1 MANRTDLLNQGRL
14 ALDAWREAATAAGL
28 STELPQALIE
38 SAPLVLAGSD
48 YISQSLLRHPHLL
61 RELADLGLLLRPHA
75 EGEIQALL
83 AAALHDTSSEA
94 ELQSRLRHFRRQAM
108 LRIIWRDLGG
118 LAELDETLATLS
130 NLADAVVV
138 QALDWLFTQLKAQH
152 GTPMGESGAPQALLV
167 LAMGK
172 LGARELNLSSDIDL
186 IFAYEE
192 QGQTSGSRPIANE
205 QFFTRLAQKLIQ
217 TLDTKT
223 AEGFVF
229 RVDTRLRPFGD
240 AGPLAPSLDFME
252 DYYQSQARD
261 WERYAMVKARV
272 ISGPASA
279 KARLMALLR
288 PFVYRRYLDF
298 GAIESIRQMK
308 TLIAQE
314 MHRKGMADNIK
325 LGPGGIRE
333 IEFIGQSFQLI
344 RGGREPGLQQRAIL
358 PVLAHLGALGLLPQR
373 ALTEL
378 EGAYRF
384 LRLVENRLQAWRDQ
398 QTHSLPADAD
408 GQARLALSMGCD
420 DWPTF
425 SQRLEQHR
433 RRVQGHFD
441 LTFSAPQAE
450 AQPQDNPLGQLW
462 SGGLDKEAA
471 SRCLAEAGYARP
483 EASLERL
490 LALRQSS
497 ALRTQGNKGQQR
509 LAQLMPLLLQAVAQT
524 RDPDALLERL
534 LPLLEAIARRTAYL
548 ALLVESPLALSQLVR
563 LAAESP
569 WITSHLRHQP
579 LLLDELLDPRRLY
592 SPLLHQELS
601 LELDRLLAQA
611 GEDMEMQMDSI
622 RQFAQSNMLR
632 VAAADITG
640 AIPLMIVSDY
650 LSDIASVVLERTLE
664 QSWRD
669 MLAKYGLPQGMD
681 SETTGFAII
690 GYGKLG
696 GLELG
701 YGSDLDLV
709 FLHQGQDAQA
719 EVFYARM
726 GQRLMHRLVTRTQA
740 GLLYEVDM
748 RLRPNGNAGPLVS
761 NLASFA
767 AYQKES
773 AWVWEHQALVR
784 ARAIAG
790 DQPLKDAF
798 EQLRREVLCQ
808 PRDPDKLRQEVA
820 AMRERLRTAQ
830 DRSTAECFDI
840 KQGRGG
846 IADIEFMVQ
855 YCVLRWAADYPQ
867 LARWSDNIRILETL
881 AEHRLLPEGEAERL
895 TGIYK
900 VLRAISHRHS
910 LQERP
915 ALVAQSR
922 LEEERALVIEGWQA
936 LFEPSASGHTTLE

>member
-1 MANRTDLLNQGRL
+1 MVA
-14 ALDAWREAATAAGL
+14 AAGL
-28 STELPQALIE
+28 ATELPEALE
-38 SAPLVLAGSD
+38 STAPLVLAGSD
-48 YISQSLLRHPHLL
+48 FVAQSFLRHPALL
-61 RELADLGLLLRPHA
+61 GELVDSGLLLRPHA
-75 EGEIQALL
+75 EGELSALL
-83 AAALHDTSSEA
+83 KERLQDIRSEA
-94 ELQSRLRHFRRQAM
+94 ELHAHLRRFRHREM

-118 LAELDETLATLS
+118 LAELDETLAHLS
-130 NLADAVVV
+130 DLADTTVI
-138 QALDWLFTQLKAQH
+138 QALEWLFGLLKAQY
-152 GTPMGESGAPQALLV
+152 GTPLGESGTPQELLV

-192 QGQTSGSRPIANE
+192 QGQTSGPRPIANE
-205 QFFTRLAQKLIQ
+205 QFFTRLTQKLIQ
-217 TLDTKT
+217 ALDTKT
-223 AEGFVF
+223 ADGFVF

-240 AGPLAPSLDFME
+240 AGPLAPSLDFLE
-252 DYYQSQARD
+252 NYYQSQARD

-272 ISGPASA
+272 VTGSRAA
-279 KARLMALLR
+279 QAQLMELLR

-298 GAIESIRQMK
+298 GAIESIREMK
-308 TLIAQE
+308 VLIAQE
-314 MHRKGMADNIK
+314 MHRKGMEDNIK

-358 PVLAHLGALGLLPQR
+358 PVLAQLGQLGLLPQR
-373 ALTEL
+373 VVTEL
-378 EGAYRF
+378 DAAYRF
-384 LRLVENRLQAWRDQ
+384 LRRMENRLQAWRDQ
-398 QTHSLPADAD
+398 QTHSLPADAE
-408 GQARLALSMGCD
+408 GRARLALGMGFA
-420 DWPTF
+420 DWAAC
-425 SQRLEQHR
+425 SHQLKQHR

-441 LTFSAPQAE
+441 LIFSAPQAE
-450 AQPQDNPLGQLW
+450 AQPQDDPLSQIW
-462 SGGLDKEAA
+462 SGGMDRDRA
-471 SRCLAEAGYARP
+471 SRCLAQAGYAQP
-483 EASLERL
+483 EASLDRL

-497 ALRTQGNKGQQR
+497 ALRAQGNKGQQR

-524 RDPDALLERL
+524 RDPDTLLERL

-569 WITSHLRHQP
+569 WITSRLRHQP

-592 SPLLHQELS
+592 SPLLHRELA

-611 GEDMEMQMDSI
+611 GTDMELQMDSI

-640 AIPLMIVSDY
+640 AIPLMVVSDY
-650 LSDIASVVLERTLE
+650 LSDIASVVLERTLQ
-664 QSWRD
+664 QSWQD
-669 MLAKYGLPQGMD
+669 MLIKYGAPTGVAA
-681 SETTGFAII
+681 SETGFVII

-701 YGSDLDLV
+701 YSSDLDLV
-709 FLHQGQDAQA
+709 FLHQGQDSQC
-719 EVFYARM
+719 ELFYTRM
-726 GQRLMHRLVTRTQA
+726 GQRLMHWLVTRTQA

-748 RLRPNGNAGPLVS
+748 RLRPNGNSGPLVS
-761 NLASFA
+761 NLAAFSS
-767 AYQKES
+767 YQKTA
-773 AWVWEHQALVR
+773 AWTWEHQSLVR

-790 DQPLKDAF
+790 DQRLKDAF
-798 EQLRREVLCQ
+798 EQLRLEVLCQ
-808 PRDPDKLRQEVA
+808 VRDPKRLRQEVVE
-820 AMRERLRTAQ
+820 MRERLRTAQ
-830 DRSTAECFDI
+830 DQSTADLFDI

-855 YCVLRWAADYPQ
+855 YCVLRWAAEYPQ

-881 AEHRLLPEGEAERL
+881 ADCRLLPEGETERL
-895 TGIYK
+895 TSIYK

-915 ALVAQSR
+915 AMVAQSK

-936 LFEPSASGHTTLE
+936 LFEP